1 MHFERTFCG
10 TQHQVR
16 VRTMRNM
23 QTTRRSTHRAPASL
37 KRTCIRMYASP
48 KMPLS
53 PQTKDKFI
61 CVCKRYSLSP
71 SKEKVSQRCRESSR
85 RQESNAFKKYNKTRT
100 VQKRRRKEEACPTCF
115 EERSVSERPPTKI
128 CGYETSALVK
138 IRGPPLSV
146 QQTFSVKL
154 KSINSA
160 RNGAARLS

>member
-1 MHFERTFCG
+1 MMHFERTFCG

-61 CVCKRYSLSP
+61 YVCKRYSLSP
-71 SKEKVSQRCRESSR
+71 SKEKVSQRSRESSR
-85 RQESNAFKKYNKTRT
+85 RRQRRTALEMYNKTRT
-100 VQKRRRKEEACPTCF
+100 VQKKGRRKEEACPTCF
-115 EERSVSERPPTKI
+115 EERAVSERPLTKI
-128 CGYETSALVK
+128 CGYESCVLVK
-138 IRGPPLSV
+138 IRGGDLAV
-146 QQTFSVKL
+146 QQTLPS
-154 KSINSA
+154 N
-160 RNGAARLS
+160 

>member
-1 MHFERTFCG
+1 MMHFERTFCG

-61 CVCKRYSLSP
+61 YVCKRYSLSP

-85 RQESNAFKKYNKTRT
+85 RQESNAFKSTT
-100 VQKRRRKEEACPTCF
+100 KRALCRKEGGKRKHVPHALRRGASVNGHRPKYAVTKPL
-115 EERSVSERPPTKI
+115 RSSK
-128 CGYETSALVK
+128 YEVHRSRCSK
-138 IRGPPLSV
+138 PFPS
-146 QQTFSVKL
+146 
-154 KSINSA
+154 N
-160 RNGAARLS
+160 